1 MLGFN
6 ANSRKAVRGES
17 RFIQAGQMPSP
28 STNVPDSLQVP
39 SDTGESTGVKDS
51 VHNSRIMIVDDE
63 QFNILVVRRF
73 LELDGYNDFISVT
86 DSTKAIDQIRVE
98 KPDLVLL
105 DIMMPEVSGI
115 DILRSLKADKS
126 RRQIPV
132 QVLTASVDAETKKQ
146 ALDLRAMDFLAKP
159 VDPNDLVPRV
169 RNALI
174 AKTYQD
180 RLASHAE
187 ELEIQVQRRTAELAH
202 SRQQVVHCL
211 ARAAE
216 NRDNDTGMH
225 VVRVGKYVGVIA
237 RAMGFARSRV
247 EMIELASQL
256 HDVGKIGLP
265 DSILLHD
272 GPLHGDQRQYMQRHC
287 AVGKRILEPMS
298 PADVELLKSH
308 TRMGTEIAFVPTS
321 PLLMLASRIAQT
333 HHEWWDGS
341 GYPLG
346 LAGDDIPIEGR
357 MTSIADVF
365 DALSSRRPYK
375 DPIPREKCFEM
386 MKENGGTQF
395 DPKLL
400 QSFFDNRD
408 QIVDIQIQFMET
420 AV

>member
-1 MLGFN
+1 MSSSTTN
-6 ANSRKAVRGES
+6 TPD
-17 RFIQAGQMPSP
+17 QARPPAGTP
-28 STNVPDSLQVP
+28 
-39 SDTGESTGVKDS
+39 EKTGVTDS

-73 LELDGYNDFISVT
+73 LELDGYSDFISVT
-86 DSTKAIDQIRVE
+86 DSTKAIDKIRSE

-115 DILRSLKADKS
+115 DILRALKADES
-126 RRQIPV
+126 LRQIPV
-132 QVLTASVDAETKKQ
+132 LVLTASVDAETKKQ

-174 AKTYQD
+174 TKFYQD
-180 RLASHAE
+180 RLTSHAE

-216 NRDNDTGMH
+216 YRDNDTGMH

-237 RAMGFARSRV
+237 RALGFAASRV

-265 DSILLHD
+265 DSILLHN

-298 PADVELLKSH
+298 ASDVELLRSH
-308 TRMGTEIAFVPTS
+308 TRMGAEIAFVPTS

-333 HHEWWDGS
+333 HHEWWDGT

-346 LAGDDIPIEGR
+346 LAGDDIPVEGR
-357 MTSIADVF
+357 MTAIADVF

-375 DPIPREKCFEM
+375 EPIPRETCFEM
-386 MKENGGTQF
+386 MRENRETQF

-400 QSFFDNRD
+400 KVFFENVDE
-408 QIVDIQIQFMET
+408 IVDIQLQFMET

>member
-1 MLGFN
+1 MTSSSID
-6 ANSRKAVRGES
+6 APV
-17 RFIQAGQMPSP
+17 SP
-28 STNVPDSLQVP
+28 TVP
-39 SDTGESTGVKDS
+39 SSLRESTEVEDL
-51 VHNSRIMIVDDE
+51 VRNSRIMIVDDE

-73 LELDGYNDFISVT
+73 LELEGYRDFISVT
-86 DSTKAIDQIRVE
+86 DSTRAIDQIRSE

-105 DIMMPEVSGI
+105 DIMMPEVSGL
-115 DILRSLKADKS
+115 DILSALRADESL
-126 RRQIPV
+126 RQIPV
-132 QVLTASVDAETKKQ
+132 LILTAKVDAETKKQ
-146 ALDLRAMDFLAKP
+146 ALELRAMDFLAKP

-174 AKTYQD
+174 VKSYQD

-187 ELEIQVQRRTAELAH
+187 ELEAKVQRRTAELAH
-202 SRQQVVHCL
+202 SRQQIVHCL

-216 NRDNDTGMH
+216 YRDNDTGMH

-237 RAMGFARSRV
+237 RALGFVESRV

-265 DSILLHD
+265 DSILLFN
-272 GPLHGDQRQYMQRHC
+272 GPLHGDQRQDMQRHC

-298 PADVELLKSH
+298 ASNIELLKSH
-308 TRMGTEIAFVPTS
+308 ARMGAEIAFVPTS

-346 LAGDDIPIEGR
+346 LAGNDIPVEGR
-357 MTSIADVF
+357 MTAIADVF
-365 DALSSRRPYK
+365 DALSSRRTYK
-375 DPIPREKCFEM
+375 EPIPRETCFEM
-386 MKENGGTQF
+386 MEENGGTQF

-400 QSFFDNRD
+400 QVFFDNAD
-408 QIVDIQIQFMET
+408 EIIDIQIQFMET

>member
-1 MLGFN
+1 MSTISHN
-6 ANSRKAVRGES
+6 AVAPKSDEADSSAVNE
-17 RFIQAGQMPSP
+17 
-28 STNVPDSLQVP
+28 
-39 SDTGESTGVKDS
+39 S

-73 LELDGYNDFISVT
+73 LELDGYHDFIAVT
-86 DSTKAIDQIRVE
+86 DSTTAMEKIRSE
-98 KPDLVLL
+98 KPDLILL

-115 DILRSLKADKS
+115 DILRTLKSEAALS
-126 RRQIPV
+126 QIPV
-132 QVLTASVDAETKKQ
+132 LILTASVDAETKKK
-146 ALDLRAMDFLAKP
+146 ALDLRATDFLAKP

-174 AKTYQD
+174 VKTYQD
-180 RLASHAE
+180 RLSTHAE
-187 ELEIQVQRRTAELAH
+187 ELEVKVKRRTAELAH

-216 NRDNDTGMH
+216 YRDNDTGMH

-237 RAMGFARSRV
+237 KALGFPASRV

-265 DSILLHD
+265 DSILLHN
-272 GPLHGDQRQYMQRHC
+272 GPLDEDQRQFMQRHC

-298 PADVELLKSH
+298 ASDVELLKSH
-308 TRMGTEIAFVPTS
+308 TRMGAEIAFVPTS

-346 LAGDDIPIEGR
+346 LAADDIPVEGR
-357 MTSIADVF
+357 MTAIADVF
-365 DALSSRRPYK
+365 DALSSRRSYK
-375 DPIPREKCFEM
+375 DPIAREKCFEM
-386 MKENGGTQF
+386 MRENSGTQF
-395 DPKLL
+395 DPSLL
-400 QSFFDNRD
+400 ELFFKHSSEV
-408 QIVDIQIQFMET
+408 IDIQLQFMET
-420 AV
+420 AT